1 MTQKR
6 LYRMKQD
13 RKICGV
19 CSGIAVYF
27 GIDST
32 IVRILWVILSL
43 ITVFAGIVL
52 YIACVFI
59 IPEEPDFYDVEYRE
73 K

>member
-1 MTQKR
+1 MQKK
-6 LYRMKQD
+6 LYRIKED

-19 CSGIAVYF
+19 CSGISIYL

-43 ITVFAGIVL
+43 ITVFVGIVL

-59 IPEEPDFYDVEYRE
+59 IPEEPNFYNMD
-73 K
+73 